1 MNKLSIRDVNCS
13 GKKVLVRVDFNVP
26 LENGRVTDDTRMVE
40 SLPTIKKILDDGGRA
55 ILCSHLGRPKGKPVP
70 DMSLHPVAEH
80 LADLLGRPVKF
91 ASDCVGPEAEQK
103 AADLKNGQCLLLE
116 NLRFHPEEEA
126 NDPEFARKLAGL
138 ADLYVNDA
146 FGSAHR
152 AHAST
157 EGVTRYFDKSAAGF
171 LMEKELQYLGQ
182 ALADPK
188 RPFTAILGGAK
199 ISGKIDVINNLFDKV
214 DNLLIGGGMAFTFF
228 KAMGKEIGH
237 SLLEKDKVELAR
249 QILEKAKRAKVG
261 FLLPVDCVAA
271 TEPKEDA
278 QVQIVDVD
286 HIPADLMGLDVGPKT
301 VQKFADVIRQSKT
314 ILWNGPMGVFE
325 VEKYSMGTVALAGKL
340 ADATDRGATT
350 IVGGGDTSAAVV
362 KAGVKN
368 RITHISTGGGASLE
382 FLEGNTLPGVAALT
396 DAAVKV

>member
-103 AADLKNGQCLLLE
+103 AADLRNGQCLLLE

-237 SLLEKDKVELAR
+237 SLLEKDKVDLAR

-382 FLEGNTLPGVAALT
+382 FLEGKILPGVAALT